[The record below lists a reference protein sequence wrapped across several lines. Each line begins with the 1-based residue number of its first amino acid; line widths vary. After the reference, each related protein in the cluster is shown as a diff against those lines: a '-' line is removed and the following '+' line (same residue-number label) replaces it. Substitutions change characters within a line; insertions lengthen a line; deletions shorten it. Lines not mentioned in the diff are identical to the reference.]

1 MGTYVRNGYRID
13 APSPWFSTD
22 PAVAPEVEGLSL
34 SGPPGGPLFFF
45 VDRLSGPPLQEIHR
59 RWRDA
64 RLGLPEQLTLAGA
77 PCEATPFETGYSHA
91 QATGAL
97 AVVPHGGARLGIF
110 FGHAGPFRTCTEIAA
125 HQALVGFLRS
135 VRAAASQ
142 ESS

>member
-1 MGTYVRNGYRID
+1 M
-13 APSPWFSTD
+13 
-22 PAVAPEVEGLSL
+22 
-34 SGPPGGPLFFF
+34 
-45 VDRLSGPPLQEIHR
+45 DRLSGPPLQEIHR

-125 HQALVGFLRS
+125 HPALAPLL
-135 VRAAASQ
+135 ASF
-142 ESS
+142 ELSA